1 MTSTHPVRAARHP
14 RPGVRET
21 YSLVMDGTGAGTAI
35 MLAVAAVLWFAYLVP
50 TWLRRREYLATERTA
65 TRLQQTIR
73 VLAET
78 AEIPDAVR
86 VAATAREAARQ
97 ERILRAQQRRSDA
110 MAARQV
116 AAVRRETP
124 SSAPRP
130 ALHPD
135 VLRRRRM
142 RRTRLGAS
150 LLMVVATVVA
160 LVQVWLIATTG
171 MTPGAVGVLAL
182 AGVGGAVAIAVQR
195 RLDARAMPRVASS
208 SRQRTAVQVRDVAAP
223 AERRE
228 PWTPVEM
235 PRPMYLS
242 RPASEPL
249 SPRPDLQEALR
260 AAAAEAEATLRAAQ
274 ASPEVVRLRSA
285 RPSKYAGMGVLGP
298 DSVESTDL
306 DEVLRRRRS
315 AG

>member
-1 MTSTHPVRAARHP
+1 
-14 RPGVRET
+14 
-21 YSLVMDGTGAGTAI
+21 MDGRGAGTAI
-35 MLAVAAVLWFAYLVP
+35 MLAIAALLWFLYLVP

-73 VLAET
+73 VMAET
-78 AEIPDAVR
+78 AEMPDTVR

-97 ERILRAQQRRSDA
+97 ERVLRAQQRRADA

-116 AAVRRETP
+116 AAVRREMP
-124 SSAPRP
+124 ASAPRVS
-130 ALHPD
+130 LDPD

-142 RRTRLGAS
+142 RRTRFGAS
-150 LLMVVATVVA
+150 MLMVAATVVA

-171 MTPGAVGVLAL
+171 MTAGGVGVLVL
-182 AGVGGAVAIAVQR
+182 AGVGGAIAIAVQR
-195 RLDARAMPRVASS
+195 RLDARSMPRVAASARS
-208 SRQRTAVQVRDVAAP
+208 RTAVQLSEAAP
-223 AERRE
+223 EVRSQ

-242 RPASEPL
+242 RPAPESVA
-249 SPRPDLQEALR
+249 PRADLQEALR

-274 ASPEVVRLRSA
+274 ASPEVVRLRSS

-298 DSVESTDL
+298 DAVETTDL

>member
-1 MTSTHPVRAARHP
+1 MRNLRRGTPILGSAKRTL
-14 RPGVRET
+14 T
-21 YSLVMDGTGAGTAI
+21 VMDGTGAGTAI
-35 MLAVAAVLWFAYLVP
+35 MLAVAAFLWFLYLVP

-73 VLAET
+73 VMAET
-78 AEIPDAVR
+78 AEMPETVR

-97 ERILRAQQRRSDA
+97 ERLLRAEQRRADA

-124 SSAPRP
+124 TYAPRP
-130 ALHPD
+130 ALDPD

-150 LLMVVATVVA
+150 LLMGAATIVA

-182 AGVGGAVAIAVQR
+182 AGTAGAAAIAAQR
-195 RLDARAMPRVASS
+195 RLDARAMPRVAAS
-208 SRQRTAVQVRDVAAP
+208 SRSRTAVQVTELAPDVQ
-223 AERRE
+223 RQ

-242 RPASEPL
+242 RPAPEPVAA
-249 SPRPDLQEALR
+249 RVDLQEALR

-274 ASPEVVRLRSA
+274 SSPEVVRLRSSK
-285 RPSKYAGMGVLGP
+285 PSKYARMGVLGP
-298 DSVESTDL
+298 DAVETTDL

>member
-1 MTSTHPVRAARHP
+1 VLNLRRGTPILGSAKRTL
-14 RPGVRET
+14 T
-21 YSLVMDGTGAGTAI
+21 VMDGTGAGTAI
-35 MLAVAAVLWFAYLVP
+35 MLAVAAFLWFLYLVP

-73 VLAET
+73 VMAET
-78 AEIPDAVR
+78 AEMPETVR
-86 VAATAREAARQ
+86 VAVTAREAARQ
-97 ERILRAQQRRSDA
+97 ERLLRAEQRRADA

-124 SSAPRP
+124 SYAPRP
-130 ALHPD
+130 ALDPD

-150 LLMVVATVVA
+150 LLMGAATIVA

-182 AGVGGAVAIAVQR
+182 AGTAGAAAIAAQR
-195 RLDARAMPRVASS
+195 RLDARAMPRVAAS
-208 SRQRTAVQVRDVAAP
+208 SRSRTAVQVTELAPDVQ
-223 AERRE
+223 RQ

-242 RPASEPL
+242 RPAPEPVAA
-249 SPRPDLQEALR
+249 RVDLQEALR

-274 ASPEVVRLRSA
+274 ASPEVVRLRSST
-285 RPSKYAGMGVLGP
+285 PSKYARMGVLGP
-298 DSVESTDL
+298 DAVETTDL

>member
-1 MTSTHPVRAARHP
+1 M
-14 RPGVRET
+14 E
-21 YSLVMDGTGAGTAI
+21 GTGAGTAI
-35 MLAVAAVLWFAYLVP
+35 MLAVAALLWFLYLVP

-73 VLAET
+73 VMAET
-78 AEIPDAVR
+78 AEMPDTVR

-97 ERILRAQQRRSDA
+97 ERMLRAEQRRADA

-124 SSAPRP
+124 SSAPQVS
-130 ALHPD
+130 LDPD

-150 LLMVVATVVA
+150 LLMAATTIVA
-160 LVQVWLIATTG
+160 LLQVWLIATTG

-182 AGVGGAVAIAVQR
+182 AATGGAVAIAVQR
-195 RLDARAMPRVASS
+195 RLDSRAMPRVAAS
-208 SRQRTAVQVRDVAAP
+208 SRSRTAVQLAESDPEVR
-223 AERRE
+223 RQ

-242 RPASEPL
+242 RPAPESVA
-249 SPRPDLQEALR
+249 PRADLQEALR

-274 ASPEVVRLRSA
+274 ASPEVVRLRSS

-298 DSVESTDL
+298 DAVEATDL

>member
-1 MTSTHPVRAARHP
+1 
-14 RPGVRET
+14 
-21 YSLVMDGTGAGTAI
+21 MDGTGAGTAI
-35 MLAVAAVLWFAYLVP
+35 MLAVAAVLWFLYLVP

-65 TRLQQTIR
+65 TRLQQTMR

-78 AEIPDAVR
+78 AELPDAVR

-97 ERILRAQQRRSDA
+97 ERILRAQQRRADA

-124 SSAPRP
+124 SSVPP
-130 ALHPD
+130 PVLDHD

-150 LLMVVATVVA
+150 LLMVAATVVA
-160 LVQVWLIATTG
+160 LTQVWLIATTG

-182 AGVGGAVAIAVQR
+182 AGGAVAVAIGVQR
-195 RLDARAMPRVASS
+195 RLDARAMPRASAV
-208 SRQRTAVQVRDVAAP
+208 RPRTAVQVRDIAP
-223 AERRE
+223 EARRR

-242 RPASEPL
+242 RPAPERL
-249 SPRPDLQEALR
+249 APRPDLQEALR
-260 AAAAEAEATLRAAQ
+260 AAAADAEATLRAAQ
-274 ASPEVVRLRSA
+274 ASPEVVRLRSSP
-285 RPSKYAGMGVLGP
+285 PSKYAGMGVIGP
-298 DSVESTDL
+298 DAVATPDL

>member
-1 MTSTHPVRAARHP
+1 
-14 RPGVRET
+14 
-21 YSLVMDGTGAGTAI
+21 MDGTGAGTAI
-35 MLAVAAVLWFAYLVP
+35 MLAVAALLWFVYLLP

-86 VAATAREAARQ
+86 VAATARDAARQ
-97 ERILRAQQRRSDA
+97 ERILRAQERRADA

-116 AAVRRETP
+116 AAIRRETP
-124 SSAPRP
+124 SSEPRYQLD
-130 ALHPD
+130 AE
-135 VLRRRRM
+135 VVRRRRM

-150 LLMVVATVVA
+150 LLMAAATVLV
-160 LVQVWLIATTG
+160 LVQIWLIATTG

-182 AGVGGAVAIAVQR
+182 GGAGGAVAIAVRR
-195 RLDARAMPRVASS
+195 RLDARTVPRATASS
-208 SRQRTAVQVRDVAAP
+208 RSRTAVQVADVAAAAAVAAAAP
-223 AERRE
+223 SR
-228 PWTPVEM
+228 PWAPVEM

-242 RPASEPL
+242 RPVDG
-249 SPRPDLQEALR
+249 SPTPDPRLHDALR

-274 ASPEVVRLRSA
+274 ASPEVVRLRSP
-285 RPSKYAGMGVLGP
+285 RPSKYAGMGVIAP
-298 DSVESTDL
+298 DAVETPDL

>member
-1 MTSTHPVRAARHP
+1 
-14 RPGVRET
+14 
-21 YSLVMDGTGAGTAI
+21 MDGTGAGTAI
-35 MLAVAAVLWFAYLVP
+35 MLAIAAVLWFLYLVP

-65 TRLQQTIR
+65 TRLQQTMR

-78 AEIPDAVR
+78 AEMPDAVR

-97 ERILRAQQRRSDA
+97 ERILRAQERRADA

-124 SSAPRP
+124 SAPRVS
-130 ALHPD
+130 LDPD

-150 LLMVVATVVA
+150 LLMVAATVVA
-160 LVQVWLIATTG
+160 LTQVWLIATTG
-171 MTPGAVGVLAL
+171 MAPGAVGILAL

-195 RLDARAMPRVASS
+195 RLDARAMPRAASA
-208 SRQRTAVQVRDVAAP
+208 RPRTAVQVRDVAP
-223 AERRE
+223 AAQRQ

-242 RPASEPL
+242 RPAPERSA
-249 SPRPDLQEALR
+249 PRPDLQEALR

-274 ASPEVVRLRSA
+274 ASPEVVRLRSS

-298 DSVESTDL
+298 DAVEATDL

>member
-1 MTSTHPVRAARHP
+1 
-14 RPGVRET
+14 
-21 YSLVMDGTGAGTAI
+21 MDGTGAGTAI
-35 MLAVAAVLWFAYLVP
+35 MLAVAAVLWFLYLVP

-78 AEIPDAVR
+78 AEMPDAVR

-97 ERILRAQQRRSDA
+97 ERMLRAQERRADA

-124 SSAPRP
+124 ASAPRP
-130 ALHPD
+130 NLDPD

-150 LLMVVATVVA
+150 LLMVAATVVA
-160 LVQVWLIATTG
+160 LTQVWLIATTG
-171 MTPGAVGVLAL
+171 MTLGAVGILAVS
-182 AGVGGAVAIAVQR
+182 AAGGAVAIAVQR
-195 RLDARAMPRVASS
+195 RLDARAMPRAGSA
-208 SRQRTAVQVRDVAAP
+208 RPRTAVQVRDVAP
-223 AERRE
+223 AAQRQ

-242 RPASEPL
+242 RPAPEPL
-249 SPRPDLQEALR
+249 APRPDLAEALR

-274 ASPEVVRLRSA
+274 TSPEVVRLRSS
-285 RPSKYAGMGVLGP
+285 RSSKYAGMGVLGP
-298 DSVESTDL
+298 DAVEATDL

>member
-1 MTSTHPVRAARHP
+1 
-14 RPGVRET
+14 
-21 YSLVMDGTGAGTAI
+21 MDGTGAGTAI
-35 MLAVAAVLWFAYLVP
+35 MLAVAAVLWFLYLVP

-73 VLAET
+73 VMAET
-78 AEIPDAVR
+78 AELPETVR
-86 VAATAREAARQ
+86 VAVTAREAARQ
-97 ERILRAQQRRSDA
+97 ERLLRADERRADA
-110 MAARQV
+110 LVAREV
-116 AAVRRETP
+116 ASVRRQTP
-124 SSAPRP
+124 ASAPRP
-130 ALHPD
+130 ALDPD
-135 VLRRRRM
+135 VMRRRRM

-150 LLMVVATVVA
+150 LLMVAATVVA

-171 MTPGAVGVLAL
+171 MTPGGVGILAL
-182 AGVGGAVAIAVQR
+182 AGAGGAVAIATQR
-195 RLDARAMPRVASS
+195 RLDARAMPRVAASTR
-208 SRQRTAVQVRDVAAP
+208 SRPAVQVRDDTPEV
-223 AERRE
+223 RRQ

-242 RPASEPL
+242 RPAPEPVAQ
-249 SPRPDLQEALR
+249 RVDLQEALR

-285 RPSKYAGMGVLGP
+285 PPSKYAGMGVLGP
-298 DSVESTDL
+298 DAVETTDL

>member
-1 MTSTHPVRAARHP
+1 M
-14 RPGVRET
+14 E
-21 YSLVMDGTGAGTAI
+21 GTGAGTAI
-35 MLAVAAVLWFAYLVP
+35 MLAVAALLWFLYLVP

-73 VLAET
+73 VMAET
-78 AEIPDAVR
+78 AEMPETVR

-97 ERILRAQQRRSDA
+97 ERMLRAEQRRADA

-124 SSAPRP
+124 SSAPQVS
-130 ALHPD
+130 LDPD

-150 LLMVVATVVA
+150 LLMAATTIVA
-160 LVQVWLIATTG
+160 LLQVWLIATTG

-182 AGVGGAVAIAVQR
+182 AATGGAVAIAVQR
-195 RLDARAMPRVASS
+195 RLDSRAMPRVAAS
-208 SRQRTAVQVRDVAAP
+208 SRSRTAVQLAESDPEVR
-223 AERRE
+223 RQ

-242 RPASEPL
+242 RPAPESVA
-249 SPRPDLQEALR
+249 PRADLQEALR

-274 ASPEVVRLRSA
+274 ASPEVVRLRSS

-298 DSVESTDL
+298 DAVETTDL

>member
-1 MTSTHPVRAARHP
+1 
-14 RPGVRET
+14 
-21 YSLVMDGTGAGTAI
+21 
-35 MLAVAAVLWFAYLVP
+35 MLAVAALLWFLYLVP

-78 AEIPDAVR
+78 AEMPDAVR
-86 VAATAREAARQ
+86 LAATAREAARQ
-97 ERILRAQQRRSDA
+97 ERILRAQERRADA

-116 AAVRRETP
+116 AAVRRQTP
-124 SSAPRP
+124 SSAPYVS
-130 ALHPD
+130 LDPD
-135 VLRRRRM
+135 VLRRRRA

-150 LLMVVATVVA
+150 LLMVVTTVVA

-171 MTPGAVGVLAL
+171 ITLGAVGVLAV
-182 AGVGGAVAIAVQR
+182 AGTGGTVAIAAQR
-195 RLDARAMPRVASS
+195 RLDARAMPRATASS
-208 SRQRTAVQVRDVAAP
+208 RARTAVQMRDVAP
-223 AERRE
+223 PVRRE

-242 RPASEPL
+242 RPVPEPL
-249 SPRPDLQEALR
+249 APRPDLQEALR
-260 AAAAEAEATLRAAQ
+260 AAAADAEATLRAAQ
-274 ASPEVVRLRSA
+274 ESPEVVRLRSS

-298 DSVESTDL
+298 DAVEATDL